1 MILCCRCGQLE
12 RPSSS
17 FGSAVLSRSVV
28 ENLQPTCSCNNNGLE
43 NDCLLAA
50 ATVPKRLKQQGII
63 KKTLM
68 FCKSVFQSLDAHQ
81 WVGQVFRKRL
91 LRMVADFLLLVV
103 LILELSR
110 ATNSKRKQQKILNF
124 CNPNMDPGK
133 NTKNKETTKKH

>member
-1 MILCCRCGQLE
+1 MLLCCRCGQLE

-17 FGSAVLSRSVV
+17 FGSAVWSRSVV

-50 ATVPKRLKQQGII
+50 ATVPKRLKQQGIGR
-63 KKTLM
+63 KSLM

-110 ATNSKRKQQKILNF
+110 ATQTERKQHKSFIF
-124 CNPNMDPGK
+124 CNPNMVPGK
-133 NTKNKETTKKH
+133 TQKTKKQ